1 MSLAHFLKREPDH
14 QIHVIFDEIDQM
26 LGVDSFSLI
35 EDEIG
40 ESQSITRAVFNASL
54 MKQWKSVIGLS
65 GTISQSTISS
75 IKTELTNS
83 ICIDIPSLRMN
94 GSNNKVSKV
103 IKVDDNDSDLF
114 NAVCHRIKELQSKQ
128 NNFIV
133 VFKDKDH
140 LELFQTNASLFIT

>member
-1 MSLAHFLKREPDH
+1 M
-14 QIHVIFDEIDQM
+14 
-26 LGVDSFSLI
+26 
-35 EDEIG
+35 
-40 ESQSITRAVFNASL
+40 
-54 MKQWKSVIGLS
+54 IGLS

-114 NAVCHRIKELQSKQ
+114 NAVCHRIKELQSK
-128 NNFIV
+128 
-133 VFKDKDH
+133 
-140 LELFQTNASLFIT
+140 